1 MHTILIVEDDPV
13 SAEVLSTYLEA
24 HGYETRTARTG
35 PEALQMYK
43 NSAELVRDSIN
54 LMLVDVQLP
63 YRNGFEVTHEIRKMP
78 EGRDVPVVLMS
89 AVYTSAERGKAYAAK
104 GLRAQDFLVKPFDLD
119 TMLTRVRELLS

>member
-43 NSAELVRDSIN
+43 TARPD